1 MLIRTEK
8 HDNIEINFLSNN
20 AAPDESP
27 PSKKTALDALFGDSF
42 IQRQRKSSRESAREQ
57 VTRYRAKDALSLT
70 ENAMNW
76 WRSNEKELP
85 LLSTLAKRYLC
96 IPGTSVPSERVFST
110 AGDILN
116 AQRSVLRSDH
126 VDQLIF
132 LKKNLK

>member
-1 MLIRTEK
+1 MTILKRIS
-8 HDNIEINFLSNN
+8 ISVSCL
-20 AAPDESP
+20 APPDESP
-27 PSKKTALDALFGDSF
+27 PSKKRKTALDALLGDCF
-42 IQRQRKSSRESAREQ
+42 VPKQRKSSIESAREE
-57 VTRYRAKDALSLT
+57 VTRYRAKDALPLT
-70 ENAMNW
+70 ENPMNW

-85 LLSTLAKRYLC
+85 MLSQLAKQYLC

-116 AQRSVLRSDH
+116 AKRSVLRSDH